1 MISKSH
7 QNHRMVKSL
16 TASNRKGAIMV
27 AGGSAV
33 VVALQVGF
41 REVLVLKSNKTSMDS
56 GQISLRPHT
65 SFHPQMVAK
74 SKGNGTP
81 YFRET

>member
-1 MISKSH
+1 
-7 QNHRMVKSL
+7 
-16 TASNRKGAIMV
+16 MV

-41 REVLVLKSNKTSMDS
+41 REVLVLLNGFWSNYSDRKHEFS
-56 GQISLRPHT
+56 
-65 SFHPQMVAK
+65 PQMVVK

>member
-1 MISKSH
+1 
-7 QNHRMVKSL
+7 
-16 TASNRKGAIMV
+16 MV

-41 REVLVLKSNKTSMDS
+41 REVLVLNPTKTSMDS
-56 GQISLRPHT
+56 GQIIAT
-65 SFHPQMVAK
+65 SHEFSPQMVVK